1 MEASPFACGR
11 PFHKGELD
19 ALLRDTLF
27 EPLQWDRALYLP
39 PFSGRK
45 LARMSAGWERLGR
58 RFLPGIAGVHLV
70 EAGKSLY
77 GLAKPHKYKRAE
89 TALARA

>member
-1 MEASPFACGR
+1 MRTTAEYKIGSDNEFIIENYNYAKA
-11 PFHKGELD
+11 
-19 ALLRDTLF
+19 
-27 EPLQWDRALYLP
+27 
-39 PFSGRK
+39 FS
-45 LARMSAGWERLGR
+45 S
-58 RFLPGIAGVHLV
+58 FLPGIAGVHLV

>member
-1 MEASPFACGR
+1 M
-11 PFHKGELD
+11 
-19 ALLRDTLF
+19 
-27 EPLQWDRALYLP
+27 P

-70 EAGKSLY
+70 ESGKSLY
-77 GLAKPHKYKRAE
+77 GMATSRKLKRAE
-89 TALARA
+89 PTLARA